1 MTQRVRYEA
10 LDGLRGLA
18 AIGVLCFHLSIIGL
32 PVATHGYLAVDFFFM
47 LSGFVIAHAYSRK
60 LDALAW
66 PDFAKLRFIR
76 VLPLSAAGLLAGT
89 SYFVVRYLS
98 QPQSQYSLDNILL
111 GTAFNV
117 FLIPKP
123 WITDTP
129 TDTIFATNTPLWSLS
144 VEIVVNLV
152 WAAFFFRSKWPAI
165 LSVALGSAVV
175 LIVFIQAA
183 GSADLGATWPTYLGG
198 MSRSVFSYFTGV
210 FIWSFRQKPD
220 KSSLYPSISAVFL
233 IAIIF
238 TPDMGPYFDILAI
251 TLVFPALI
259 YLASTADFRTE
270 RPIFKFIGNLS
281 YPLYVIHVPILMFFA
296 GFAKG
301 LKIEAWTY
309 LIAALSSVTAILV
322 AIALDRLYDR
332 PARRLLTRLFVAPR

>member
-1 MTQRVRYEA
+1 MTQKVRYEA

-18 AIGVLCFHLSIIGL
+18 AIGVLCFHFSIIGL

-47 LSGFVIAHAYSRK
+47 LSGFVIAHAYSHK
-60 LDALAW
+60 LEALAW

-76 VLPLSAAGLLAGT
+76 VLPLSVAGLLAGT
-89 SYFVVRYLS
+89 GYFVIRYFY
-98 QPQSQYSLDNILL
+98 QPQSQYSMDSILL
-111 GTAFNV
+111 GTAFNL

-123 WITDTP
+123 WVTDTP
-129 TDTIFATNTPLWSLS
+129 TDTIFSTNTPLWSLS
-144 VEIVVNLV
+144 LEIVVNLV

-165 LSVALGSAVV
+165 LSVAFGSAVV
-175 LIVFIQAA
+175 LIVFIQSA

-198 MSRSVFSYFTGV
+198 LARAVFSYFAGV

-238 TPDMGPYFDILAI
+238 APDMGPYFDILAI
-251 TLVFPALI
+251 TMVFPLLI

-270 RPIFKFIGNLS
+270 RPIYKFIGNLS
-281 YPLYVIHVPILMFFA
+281 YPLYVIHVPILMLFA
-296 GFAKG
+296 GLSKG
-301 LKIEAWTY
+301 LKMEAWTY
-309 LIAALSSVTAILV
+309 LLATLSSVTAILAAV
-322 AIALDRLYDR
+322 ALDRLYDR
-332 PARRLLTRLFVAPR
+332 PARRLLTRILVAR